1 MTDFDIAEENKRI
14 EQRLLD
20 RITDPEEKALV
31 EGHFRKLEKIKAK
44 YDPYRDT
51 FPKGLDGGSLEEKK
65 ERREE
70 ENRFMKA
77 WQPFL
82 EKHKK

>member
-1 MTDFDIAEENKRI
+1 MTDFDIAEESKRI

-31 EGHFRKLEKIKAK
+31 EDHFRKLEKIKTK
-44 YDPYRDT
+44 YDPYIDT